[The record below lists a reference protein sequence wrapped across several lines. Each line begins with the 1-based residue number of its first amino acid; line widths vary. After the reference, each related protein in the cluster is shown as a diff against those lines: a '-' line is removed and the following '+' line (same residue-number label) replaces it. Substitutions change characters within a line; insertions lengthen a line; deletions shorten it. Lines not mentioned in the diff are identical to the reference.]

1 MALSTKAFFASA
13 NPPIAP
19 KRIQQTGNAI
29 ANPFSLTSLPNAQK
43 WSIAHDHILAS
54 TPLKRQNYGIKY
66 DTVNFV

>member
-1 MALSTKAFFASA
+1 MALSTKAFFAFVNLS
-13 NPPIAP
+13 IAP
-19 KRIQQTGNAI
+19 KRIPQTGNAI

-43 WSIAHDHILAS
+43 WSIAHDHTLAS